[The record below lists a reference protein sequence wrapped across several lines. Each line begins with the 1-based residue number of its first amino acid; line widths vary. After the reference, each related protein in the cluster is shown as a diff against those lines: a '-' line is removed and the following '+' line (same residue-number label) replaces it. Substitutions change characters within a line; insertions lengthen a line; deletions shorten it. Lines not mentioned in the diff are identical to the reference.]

1 MNIEAFLLCDA
12 ATEQQGK
19 LNVLGSFDTIFSKQ
33 MPTIHPA
40 CSVALRIRFEKVEDG
55 EHKVRLQIIDL
66 DGKPISPKLEG
77 NVNVRVPDNVDS
89 SAVNL
94 ILNIQG
100 QKFEKFG
107 KFNIY
112 LAIDGTKEASL
123 PLWVSKPKPSL
134 MKDDKNNREVT

>member
-12 ATEQQGK
+12 ATDERGK
-19 LNVLGSFDTIFSKQ
+19 LNVLGAFDTIFSKQ
-33 MPTIHPA
+33 MPAIHPA
-40 CSVALRIRFEKVEDG
+40 CAVALRIRFEKVEEG
-55 EHKVRLQIIDL
+55 EHGVRLQIIDL

-77 NVNVRVPDNVDS
+77 NINVRVPDNVDS

-112 LAIDGTKEASL
+112 LAIDSTKEASL
-123 PLWVSKPKPSL
+123 PLWVSKVP
-134 MKDDKNNREVT
+134 NQA

>member
-19 LNVLGSFDTIFSKQ
+19 LNVLGAFDTIFSKQ
-33 MPTIHPA
+33 MPATHPA
-40 CSVALRIRFEKVEDG
+40 CAVALKIRFEKVEEG
-55 EHKVRLQIIDL
+55 EHKVRLQIIDI
-66 DGKPISPKLEG
+66 DGKPISPNLEG
-77 NVNVRVPDNVDS
+77 KINVRVPANVDS

-94 ILNIQG
+94 ILNIQR

-112 LAIDGTKEASL
+112 LAIDGVKEASL
-123 PLWVSKPKPSL
+123 PLWVIQVP
-134 MKDDKNNREVT
+134 N